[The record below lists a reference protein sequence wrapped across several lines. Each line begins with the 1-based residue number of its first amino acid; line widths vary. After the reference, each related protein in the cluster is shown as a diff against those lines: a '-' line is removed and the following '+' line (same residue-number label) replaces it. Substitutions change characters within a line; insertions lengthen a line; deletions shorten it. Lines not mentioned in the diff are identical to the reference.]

1 MASMVDRVKNIVL
14 YFDHDNHIGGL
25 PHEDIVINPIVD
37 LPKVFNPTKVQHM
50 GRVDEE
56 LPEFYNNLER
66 QEEPIDTAATTD
78 DSEEDLDFVD
88 TDNKVDDGDDDLFV
102 DNVDEEVLEDNRRNK
117 KATGSR
123 LGKAAATA
131 WHSATGD
138 DDSESEDLEL
148 HEASDGEQGG
158 VRLKFKSFTPDDLN
172 NPTLKIDMSFPSIE
186 MVRKAV
192 TEYSLKHR
200 VDVKM
205 PKCPLCRGLS
215 MAGVCFKRC
224 KSKDHSCQEVCW
236 PAQLQEGVGAEEMH
250 CKMAG

>member
-1 MASMVDRVKNIVL
+1 LLPRKEIHKGLRVIETDGDTIVMASVVDRVKNIVL

-25 PHEDIVINPIVD
+25 PQEDIVINPVAD
-37 LPKVFNPTKVQHM
+37 LPKVFSPTKVQHM
-50 GRVDEE
+50 GRVDKE

-66 QEEPIDTAATTD
+66 QEEPIDTAAATD

-102 DNVDEEVLEDNRRNK
+102 DNVDEEVLEEDNRRNK
-117 KATGSR
+117 KAAGSR
-123 LGKAAATA
+123 LRKAAAVA
-131 WHSATGD
+131 WHSATAD

-148 HEASDGEQGG
+148 PEASDGEQSG

-172 NPTLKIDMSFPSIE
+172 NPIFKIGMSFPSIE

-192 TEYSLKHR
+192 TKYSLRHR

-205 PKCPLCRGLS
+205 PRNDKTRISAHC
-215 MAGVCFKRC
+215 A
-224 KSKDHSCQEVCW
+224 
-236 PAQLQEGVGAEEMH
+236 EGYP
-250 CKMAG
+250 